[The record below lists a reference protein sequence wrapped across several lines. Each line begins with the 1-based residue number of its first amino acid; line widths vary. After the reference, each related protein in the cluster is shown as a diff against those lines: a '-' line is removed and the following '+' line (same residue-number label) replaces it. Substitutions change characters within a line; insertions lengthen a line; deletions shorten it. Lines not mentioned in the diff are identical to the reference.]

1 MKTLLHGAFAAVVI
15 CGVASPVF
23 AGNLTL
29 TLQNGRATVI
39 AKDVPLRQ
47 ILDEWARIGGTRIMN
62 ADKVAGAPVTL
73 QLVDVPEAQAL
84 DTLLR
89 SVAGYMAAPRP
100 VGVMGASMYD
110 RIMILPT
117 SHPPAATASLAPQ
130 PFQRMQPQPQPEPM
144 AEPPDDD
151 DEPVNVPQ
159 PMPMPNPNVAN
170 PAVSPFPGAQPNPN
184 AFPGAQPNPNANPA
198 VPVGPFPGPQAV
210 PVQPQPQPGQ
220 AMPVISPRPGAIPV
234 PQNPNGVPNP
244 YQPSV
249 VRPVGPGD
257 PEGDH

>member
-1 MKTLLHGAFAAVVI
+1 MKTLLRGAFAAVLI

-29 TLQNGRATVI
+29 TLRNGRATVI

-47 ILDEWARIGGTRIMN
+47 ILEEWARIGGTRIMN
-62 ADKVAGAPVTL
+62 AEKVAGAPVTL

-117 SHPPAATASLAPQ
+117 SHPPPATASLAPQ

-151 DEPVNVPQ
+151 DDEPVNVPQ
-159 PMPMPNPNVAN
+159 PMPNPNVAS
-170 PAVSPFPGAQPNPN
+170 PAVTP
-184 AFPGAQPNPNANPA
+184 FPGAQPNPNANPA

-220 AMPVISPRPGAIPV
+220 AMPVTSPRPGAIPV

-257 PEGDH
+257 PEGDR

>member
-1 MKTLLHGAFAAVVI
+1 MKTLLRSAFAAVLI
-15 CGVASPVF
+15 CGMAAPVF
-23 AGNLTL
+23 AGDLKL

-39 AKDVPLRQ
+39 AQDVPLRQ
-47 ILDEWARIGGTRIMN
+47 ILEEWARVGGTRIMN

-100 VGVMGASMYD
+100 AGVVGVSMYD

-117 SHPPAATASLAPQ
+117 SHAPAATASVAPQ
-130 PFQRMQPQPQPEPM
+130 PFQRMQPQPQPQPEPM
-144 AEPPDDD
+144 PDDD
-151 DEPVNVPQ
+151 DEPVNVPS

-184 AFPGAQPNPNANPA
+184 PQ
-198 VPVGPFPGPQAV
+198 VPVGPFPGPQAM
-210 PVQPQPQPGQ
+210 PAQQPQPGQ
-220 AMPVISPRPGAIPV
+220 AMPVTSPHPGAIPV

-249 VRPVGPGD
+249 VRPVGPGG
-257 PEGDH
+257 PEGEGDR

>member
-1 MKTLLHGAFAAVVI
+1 MKTLLRSAFAAVLI
-15 CGVASPVF
+15 CGMAAPVF
-23 AGNLTL
+23 AGDLKL

-39 AKDVPLRQ
+39 AQDVPLRQ
-47 ILDEWARIGGTRIMN
+47 ILEEWSRVGGTRIMN

-100 VGVMGASMYD
+100 AGVMGVSMYD

-117 SHPPAATASLAPQ
+117 SHAPAATASVAPQ
-130 PFQRMQPQPQPEPM
+130 PFQRMQPQPQPQPEPM
-144 AEPPDDD
+144 PEDD
-151 DEPVNVPQ
+151 DEPVNVPS

-170 PAVSPFPGAQPNPN
+170 PAVSPVPGAQPNPN
-184 AFPGAQPNPNANPA
+184 PQ
-198 VPVGPFPGPQAV
+198 VPVGPFPGPQAM
-210 PVQPQPQPGQ
+210 PVQQPQPGQ
-220 AMPVISPRPGAIPV
+220 AMPVTSPHPGAIPV

-249 VRPVGPGD
+249 VRPVGPGG
-257 PEGDH
+257 PEGEGDR

>member
-1 MKTLLHGAFAAVVI
+1 MKTLLRSTFAAVLI
-15 CGVASPVF
+15 CGLAAPVF
-23 AGNLTL
+23 AGDLKL

-39 AKDVPLRQ
+39 AHDVPVRQ
-47 ILDEWARIGGTRIMN
+47 ILEEWARVGGTRIMN

-100 VGVMGASMYD
+100 AGVMGASLYD

-117 SHPPAATASLAPQ
+117 SHAPAATASLAPQ
-130 PFQRMQPQPQPEPM
+130 PFQRMQPQPQPMPQPDPE
-144 AEPPDDD
+144 PDDD
-151 DEPVNVPQ
+151 DEPVNVPS
-159 PMPMPNPNVAN
+159 PMPMPNPNAN
-170 PAVSPFPGAQPNPN
+170 PAVTPFPGAP
-184 AFPGAQPNPNANPA
+184 PA

-210 PVQPQPQPGQ
+210 PMQQPQQVQPQPGQ
-220 AMPVISPRPGAIPV
+220 AVPVTSPRPGAIPV

-257 PEGDH
+257 PEGEGT

>member
-1 MKTLLHGAFAAVVI
+1 MKTLLRSAFAAVLI
-15 CGVASPVF
+15 CGMAAPVF
-23 AGNLTL
+23 AGDLKL

-39 AKDVPLRQ
+39 AQDVPLRQ
-47 ILDEWARIGGTRIMN
+47 ILAEWSRVGGTRIMN

-100 VGVMGASMYD
+100 AGVMGVSMYD

-117 SHPPAATASLAPQ
+117 SHAPAATASAAPQ
-130 PFQRMQPQPQPEPM
+130 PFQRMQPQPQPQPEPM
-144 AEPPDDD
+144 PEDD
-151 DEPVNVPQ
+151 DEPVNVPS

-184 AFPGAQPNPNANPA
+184 PQ
-198 VPVGPFPGPQAV
+198 VPVGPFPGPQAM
-210 PVQPQPQPGQ
+210 PVQQPQPGQ
-220 AMPVISPRPGAIPV
+220 AMPVTSPHPGAIPV

-249 VRPVGPGD
+249 VRPVGPGG
-257 PEGDH
+257 PEGEGDR

>member
-1 MKTLLHGAFAAVVI
+1 MKTLLRSAFAAVLI
-15 CGVASPVF
+15 CGMAAPVF
-23 AGNLTL
+23 AGDLKL

-39 AKDVPLRQ
+39 AQDVPLRQ
-47 ILDEWARIGGTRIMN
+47 ILEEWSRVGGTRIMN

-100 VGVMGASMYD
+100 AGVMGVSMYD

-117 SHPPAATASLAPQ
+117 SHAPAATASVAPQ
-130 PFQRMQPQPQPEPM
+130 PFQRMQPQPQPQPEPM
-144 AEPPDDD
+144 PEDD
-151 DEPVNVPQ
+151 DEPVNVPS

-184 AFPGAQPNPNANPA
+184 PQ
-198 VPVGPFPGPQAV
+198 VPVGPFPGPQAM
-210 PVQPQPQPGQ
+210 PVQQPQPGQ
-220 AMPVISPRPGAIPV
+220 AMPVTSPHPGASPV

-249 VRPVGPGD
+249 VRPVGPGG
-257 PEGDH
+257 PEGEGDR

>member
-1 MKTLLHGAFAAVVI
+1 VKEISMKTLLRSAFAAVLI
-15 CGVASPVF
+15 CGMAAPVF
-23 AGNLTL
+23 AGDLKL

-39 AKDVPLRQ
+39 AQDVPLRQ
-47 ILDEWARIGGTRIMN
+47 ILEEWARVGGTRIMN

-100 VGVMGASMYD
+100 AGVMGVSMYD

-117 SHPPAATASLAPQ
+117 SHAPAATASVAPQ
-130 PFQRMQPQPQPEPM
+130 PFQRMQPQPQPQPEPM
-144 AEPPDDD
+144 PEDD
-151 DEPVNVPQ
+151 DEPVNVPS

-184 AFPGAQPNPNANPA
+184 PQ
-198 VPVGPFPGPQAV
+198 VPVGPFPGPQAM
-210 PVQPQPQPGQ
+210 PAQQPQPGQ
-220 AMPVISPRPGAIPV
+220 AMPVTSPHPGAIPV

-249 VRPVGPGD
+249 VRPVGPGG
-257 PEGDH
+257 PEGEGDR

>member
-1 MKTLLHGAFAAVVI
+1 MKTLLRSAFAAVLI
-15 CGVASPVF
+15 CGMAAPVF
-23 AGNLTL
+23 AGDLKL

-39 AKDVPLRQ
+39 AQDVPLRQ
-47 ILDEWARIGGTRIMN
+47 ILEEWARVGGTRIMN

-100 VGVMGASMYD
+100 AGVVGVSMYD

-117 SHPPAATASLAPQ
+117 SHAPAATASVAPQ
-130 PFQRMQPQPQPEPM
+130 PFQRMQPQPQPQPEPM
-144 AEPPDDD
+144 PD
-151 DEPVNVPQ
+151 
-159 PMPMPNPNVAN
+159 PNVAN

-184 AFPGAQPNPNANPA
+184 PQ
-198 VPVGPFPGPQAV
+198 VPVGPFPGPQAM
-210 PVQPQPQPGQ
+210 PAQQPQPGQ
-220 AMPVISPRPGAIPV
+220 AMPVTSPHPGAIPV

-249 VRPVGPGD
+249 VRPVGPGG
-257 PEGDH
+257 PEGEGDR

>member
-1 MKTLLHGAFAAVVI
+1 MKTLLRSAFAAVLI
-15 CGVASPVF
+15 CGMAAPVF
-23 AGNLTL
+23 AGDLKL

-39 AKDVPLRQ
+39 AQDVPLRQ
-47 ILDEWARIGGTRIMN
+47 ILEEWSRVGGTRIMN

-100 VGVMGASMYD
+100 AGVMGVSMYD

-117 SHPPAATASLAPQ
+117 SHAPAATASVAPQ
-130 PFQRMQPQPQPEPM
+130 PFQRMQPQPQPQPEPM
-144 AEPPDDD
+144 PEDD
-151 DEPVNVPQ
+151 DEPVNVPS

-184 AFPGAQPNPNANPA
+184 PQ
-198 VPVGPFPGPQAV
+198 VPVGPFPGPQAM
-210 PVQPQPQPGQ
+210 PAQQPQPGQ
-220 AMPVISPRPGAIPV
+220 AMPVTSPHPGAIPV

-249 VRPVGPGD
+249 VRPVGPGG
-257 PEGDH
+257 PEGEGDR

>member
-1 MKTLLHGAFAAVVI
+1 MKTLLRSAFAAVLI
-15 CGVASPVF
+15 GGMAAPVF
-23 AGNLTL
+23 AGDLKL

-39 AKDVPLRQ
+39 AQDVPLRQ
-47 ILDEWARIGGTRIMN
+47 ILEEWSRVGGTRIMN

-100 VGVMGASMYD
+100 AGVMGVSMYD

-117 SHPPAATASLAPQ
+117 SHAPAATASVAPQ
-130 PFQRMQPQPQPEPM
+130 PFQRMQPQPQPQPEPM
-144 AEPPDDD
+144 PEDD
-151 DEPVNVPQ
+151 DEPVNVPS

-184 AFPGAQPNPNANPA
+184 PQ
-198 VPVGPFPGPQAV
+198 VPVGPFPGPQAM
-210 PVQPQPQPGQ
+210 PVQQPQPGQ
-220 AMPVISPRPGAIPV
+220 AMPVTSPHPGAIPV

-249 VRPVGPGD
+249 VRPVGPGG
-257 PEGDH
+257 PEGEGDR

>member
-1 MKTLLHGAFAAVVI
+1 MKTLLRSVLAAVLI
-15 CGVASPVF
+15 CGVAAPVF
-23 AGNLTL
+23 AGDLKL

-39 AKDVPLRQ
+39 AQDVPLRQ
-47 ILDEWARIGGTRIMN
+47 ILEEWARVGGTRIMN

-73 QLVDVPEAQAL
+73 QLVNVPEAQAL

-100 VGVMGASMYD
+100 AGVMGASVFD

-117 SHPPAATASLAPQ
+117 SHAPAATASVAPP
-130 PFQRMQPQPQPEPM
+130 PFQRMQPQPQPQPQPM
-144 AEPPDDD
+144 PEDDD
-151 DEPVNVPQ
+151 DEPVNVPS

-170 PAVSPFPGAQPNPN
+170 PAVSPYPGAQPNPN
-184 AFPGAQPNPNANPA
+184 PQ
-198 VPVGPFPGPQAV
+198 VPVGPFPGPQAM
-210 PVQPQPQPGQ
+210 PAQQPQPGQ
-220 AMPVISPRPGAIPV
+220 AMPVTSPRPGAIPV

-249 VRPVGPGD
+249 VRPVGPGG
-257 PEGDH
+257 PEGEGDQ